1 MKARYIIVSIL
12 SWLGLSVQAQS
23 IELKGIVASPDGGLS
38 GRMILVKADGGSAGF
53 NNLEL
58 VCFSLRDASYTTS
71 QEGYKHLVDD
81 YYLLPIPS
89 LNRNFDVPL
98 LDTADRYAYRVRL
111 ILPDGNKIISEIIED
126 NGVERFQWIGQDVKW
141 NAATTGFGNVVFDK
155 GVEGQMPLKVD
166 DIGFN
171 KSFSAHARGSFTFN
185 FAADSPYSRLFTYY
199 GVQQDRTAGRV
210 NFVLNVNGADKESNI
225 MYAKNN
231 TSNKPADYSGPY
243 LRKYDVP
250 IEGET
255 TILLKGEIVS
265 GDNSGAHMNYPM
277 GRLYLKHGD
286 YKPQEATWPE
296 TDILAYNKPFTHT
309 LDAGFTS
316 GGTGLYYIT
325 AGSEYAT
332 IEGNVLNVHTIPV
345 DKSAYIEVTA
355 VQPGTDEYLTSPITK
370 CRFYVRN
377 NKTVAKDGKLVL
389 NDGDEIDQLTVYA
402 DPESRG
408 QVVVDKGFVTVKK
421 LILKYTFKPGEWNFI
436 SFPAN
441 VSLSK
446 ISDLNSLGYSLNDS
460 KKAFYICEYSTRS
473 RAEQPGKTA
482 WVKMQTDNVVK
493 NKGYIMGVARSADN
507 PDNKPVEVTFVFEN
521 TTLGMD
527 ASNNGSL
534 NVELNMM
541 QVEPGTEI
549 PVYVRPDGVKGAPL
563 RVMVRFS
570 PKDIT
575 ELPVNYANALE
586 EARVTFN
593 PNNSGIRLTLPTQD
607 PAKVVIFDS
616 KERVVK
622 AVKYIAPYLI
632 DVTDMKPGKY
642 QLYIQYGNATAT
654 KPFEIGENK

>member
-12 SWLGLSVQAQS
+12 SWLGLSAQAQS
-23 IELKGIVASPDGGLS
+23 LELGGILPSADGGLN
-38 GRMILVKADGGSAGF
+38 GRMVIAKVNNGEKQMQNLQLVS
-53 NNLEL
+53 
-58 VCFSLRDASYTTS
+58 FSLRNGSSTITS
-71 QEGYKHLVDD
+71 DYIYMGDG
-81 YYLLPIPS
+81 YYLLPIPTT
-89 LNRNFDVPL
+89 LNRNFEVPL
-98 LDTADRYAYRVRL
+98 VSTTDRYAYRLKLTMTDGTTL
-111 ILPDGNKIISEIIED
+111 ITEMVED
-126 NGVERFQWIGQDVKW
+126 NGIERFWWLGSDVKW
-141 NAATTGFGNVVFDK
+141 TSYTQGEIG
-155 GVEGQMPLKVD
+155 PKVD
-166 DIGFN
+166 MALGGFN
-171 KSFSAHARGSFTFN
+171 PFTVSDISFYKSFSVHGKGSFMFD
-185 FAADSPYSRLFTYY
+185 FPADNPYSHMFTYY
-199 GVQQDRTAGRV
+199 GIQDDRPGGDVRFS
-210 NFVLNVNGADKESNI
+210 FVVNGETVETYDMYSKSNPV
-225 MYAKNN
+225 
-231 TSNKPADYSGPY
+231 KPADGIY
-243 LRKYDVP
+243 LRKFETAIDGATNVKLMGDVIDDAAYD
-250 IEGET
+250 
-255 TILLKGEIVS
+255 
-265 GDNSGAHMNYPM
+265 HMNFPM
-277 GRLYLKHGD
+277 GRIYLKPDSRKVQKEG
-286 YKPQEATWPE
+286 WPS
-296 TDILAYNKPFTHT
+296 TDTLASDKPFTHT
-309 LDAGFTS
+309 LNADFTS
-316 GGTGLYYIT
+316 GGKTFYEIVS
-325 AGSEYAT
+325 GSEYASV
-332 IEGNVLNVHTIPV
+332 EGDVLNVHTIPQ
-345 DKSAYIEVTA
+345 DKSAYIEVKALQLGTA
-355 VQPGTDEYLTSPITK
+355 DYMPATPST

-389 NDGDEIDQLTVYA
+389 NDGDEIDQLIVYA

-421 LILKYTFKPGEWNFI
+421 LILKYTFNPGEWNFI

-441 VSLSK
+441 VSLSQ

-460 KKAFYICEYSTRS
+460 KKAFYICEYSTHS
-473 RAEQPGKTA
+473 RAEQPSKTA

-541 QVEPGTEI
+541 QVEPGAEI
-549 PVYVRPDGVKGAPL
+549 PVYVKPDGVKGAPL
-563 RVMVRFS
+563 RVTVRFS
-570 PKDIT
+570 PKDVT
-575 ELPVNYANALE
+575 ELPVNYGNALE